1 MAVFIHKN
9 KQEFK
14 LRTVP
19 QPVATVQEDTNKKEK
34 TSKDMTTQEKV
45 ELANQVLG
53 TTPKVKRIKGDKGL
67 IERAEVNKTILMED
81 NRELL
86 ID

>member
-14 LRTVP
+14 LRAVT

>member
-14 LRTVP
+14 LRAVP